1 VDEVEI
7 VLIRHGRTEANASR
21 RIVGA
26 MDVPLDEVG
35 EAQARALAAAWGWG
49 RWDVVVS
56 SPLSRARQT
65 AAALDPAPRVIG
77 DLCEMHQ
84 GVLEGLPFGDAVAL
98 HGEVFRALAADPE
111 GAVIPGGESMGQVRD
126 RALRVID
133 GLAAERPGQRV
144 VVVTHLM
151 VVASLACHA
160 AGAPL
165 ARWREF
171 AVGNAEARRLVGRS
185 GAWRLLA

>member
-1 VDEVEI
+1 MDEVEV

-35 EAQARALAAAWGWG
+35 EAQARALAAGWAWG

-56 SPLSRARQT
+56 SPLARARRT
-65 AAALDPAPRVIG
+65 AAALAPAPVVVAE
-77 DLCEMHQ
+77 LCEMHQ
-84 GVLEGLPFGDAVAL
+84 GVLEGLDFATAVAR
-98 HGEVFRALAADPE
+98 HGEVFQALSADPE

-126 RALRVID
+126 RALRAID
-133 GLAAERPGQRV
+133 GLAAAWPGGRL

-151 VVASLACHA
+151 VVASVACHA

-165 ARWREF
+165 GRWREF
-171 AVGNAEARRLVGRS
+171 AVGNTEGRRIAGRP
-185 GAWRLLA
+185 GAWRLVS